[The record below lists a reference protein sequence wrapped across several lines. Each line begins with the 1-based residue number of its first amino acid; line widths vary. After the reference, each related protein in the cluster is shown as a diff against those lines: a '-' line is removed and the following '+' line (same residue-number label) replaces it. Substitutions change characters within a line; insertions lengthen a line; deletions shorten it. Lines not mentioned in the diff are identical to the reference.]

1 MISVVVPVYN
11 AEPYI
16 ERAVRS
22 VLPFDVITEIL
33 LVEDGSTDRSL
44 PLCVELAE
52 ADPRIKLV
60 QHEGGVNRGA
70 GATRNLGLR
79 KAAGDLI
86 AFLDADD
93 YYLENRFEVDLRI
106 LREVATCSGIYN
118 AIGVHYYSDSARE
131 SFRSKGF
138 GSDLTSVSE
147 PVPGSELP
155 LVLLNVHPAARGH
168 FHLDGLT
175 IRRQVIERVGYFDE
189 RLRLHQDSE
198 WMFRLAYLGDLMPG
212 SLATPVAVR
221 GVHDQ
226 NRITSDDNGLR
237 SRKKQFEV
245 MADFV
250 RARGEAGIIR
260 DVILM
265 RDAYYQ
271 WKTASGPGRYLALAR
286 YRGLKAKIGLPG
298 QE

>member
-22 VLPFDVITEIL
+22 VLPFDAVTEIL
-33 LVEDGSTDRSL
+33 LVEDGSSDRSL
-44 PLCVELAE
+44 ALCAELAA

-79 KAAGDLI
+79 KSAGDLI

-93 YYLENRFEVDLRI
+93 YFLENRFEADLRI
-106 LREVATCSGIYN
+106 LTEVATCTGVYN
-118 AIGVHYYSDSARE
+118 AIGVHFYSDAARE

-138 GSDLTSVSE
+138 ESDLTSISE
-147 PVPGSELP
+147 PVPGSEVP
-155 LVLLNVHPAARGH
+155 LVLLNRHPTARGH

-198 WMFRLAYLGDLMPG
+198 WMFRLAYLGDLLPG
-212 SLATPVAVR
+212 SLETPVAVR

-245 MADFV
+245 MAEFV
-250 RARGEAGIIR
+250 RAQVEPGVIR

-265 RDAYYQ
+265 RDANYR
-271 WKTASGPGRYLALAR
+271 WKTASGPVRYLALAR
-286 YRGLKAKIGLPG
+286 YRFLKAKVGRHPRG
-298 QE
+298 

>member
-22 VLPFDVITEIL
+22 VLPFDAVTEIL

-44 PLCVELAE
+44 ALCEDLAGV
-52 ADPRIKLV
+52 DPRIRLL

-93 YYLENRFEVDLRI
+93 YYLENRFDADLRV
-106 LREVATCSGIYN
+106 LTDVATCSGVYN
-118 AIGVHYYSDSARE
+118 AIGVHFYSDSARE
-131 SFRSKGF
+131 LFRSKGF
-138 GSDLTSVSE
+138 ESDLTSVSE

-155 LVLLNVHPAARGH
+155 LVLLNVHPTARGH

-175 IRRQVIERVGYFDE
+175 IRRQIIERVGYFDV

-198 WMFRLAYLGDLMPG
+198 WMFRLAYLGDLLPG
-212 SLATPVAVR
+212 RLTTAVAVR
-221 GVHDQ
+221 GVHDE

-237 SRKKQFEV
+237 SRKKQFEA
-245 MADFV
+245 MADFI
-250 RARGEAGIIR
+250 RGQGEAGVIR

-265 RDAYYQ
+265 RDAYYR
-271 WKTASGPGRYLALAR
+271 WKTASGLGQYLALAR
-286 YRGLKAKIGLPG
+286 YRFLKARVGLRRRG
-298 QE
+298 